1 MNLPDTIESNIYL
14 LDSMIASTNQLIC
27 LLKNCQNVGE
37 QIHKTVKHILIFIS
51 ITIKL
56 IPEILFSKH
65 NSKISQI
72 ELLKTSTIL
81 IKKWGKFPAE
91 SNEFLDA
98 WNEFVFWWEEFSKVY
113 KQIQKEKTIQL
124 YMN

>member
-1 MNLPDTIESNIYL
+1 MNLPNTIDSNISL
-14 LDSMIASTNQLIC
+14 LDSMISSTNQLIG
-27 LLKNCQNVGE
+27 LLKNCQCVGE

-72 ELLKTSTIL
+72 ELLKTSTLL
-81 IKKWGKFPAE
+81 IKKWEKFSSE
-91 SNEFLDA
+91 STDFLDS

-113 KQIQKEKTIQL
+113 KQIQKEKTIEL
-124 YMN
+124 FMN